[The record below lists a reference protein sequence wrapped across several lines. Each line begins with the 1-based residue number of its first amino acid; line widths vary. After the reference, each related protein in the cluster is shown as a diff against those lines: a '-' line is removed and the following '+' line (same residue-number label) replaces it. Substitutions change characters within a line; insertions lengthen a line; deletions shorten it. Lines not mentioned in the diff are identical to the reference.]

1 MRHTGISTFQ
11 SSYLTKVY
19 RNNRQDCPAPFHETK
34 RIEYSFRKKKTPAP
48 SFLDYTGM
56 KFLDQYKL
64 PGSVQA
70 KCRLASEFRSPVL

>member
-1 MRHTGISTFQ
+1 M
-11 SSYLTKVY
+11 
-19 RNNRQDCPAPFHETK
+19 
-34 RIEYSFRKKKTPAP
+34 EYSFREKKRHQHQA
-48 SFLDYTGM
+48 SWISTGM